1 MSNEYENLNE
11 EEEKKKKGAVLFL
24 GKKEK
29 IFLII
34 IALITVAAIGVTIW
48 ALFFRK
54 PDDSGLT
61 PDYAPPETE
70 SNAES
75 IPGDDTSDKLDSPDG
90 GGAVSIS
97 YTKNVLIDISEEKVV
112 LNFGNPGESTQD
124 MLVQVV
130 IQDTILVQSG
140 RLTPGHKVSQL
151 DLLDG
156 AAKKLQPGGYEGKIV
171 VLFYDQESGE
181 KAMLNAEIPVT
192 IQVQK

>member
-1 MSNEYENLNE
+1 MSNEFEKENE
-11 EEEKKKKGAVLFL
+11 QKKKGALVL
-24 GKKEK
+24 GMKERV
-29 IFLII
+29 FLII
-34 IALITVAAIGVTIW
+34 VALITVAAIGVTVW

-75 IPGDDTSDKLDSPDG
+75 MPGGGDKLESPEG
-90 GGAVSIS
+90 GGAVSMS
-97 YTKNVLIDISEEKVV
+97 YTKNVTIDISEGKAV

-124 MLVQVV
+124 MLVQIV

-151 DLLDG
+151 NLLEG
-156 AAKKLQPGGYEGKIV
+156 AAKKLQAGGYEGKLVI
-171 VLFYDQESGE
+171 LFYDQESGE

-192 IQVQK
+192 INVQD

>member
-1 MSNEYENLNE
+1 MSNEFEKENE
-11 EEEKKKKGAVLFL
+11 ERKKGALIL

-34 IALITVAAIGVTIW
+34 IALITVAAIAVTVW

-75 IPGDDTSDKLDSPDG
+75 MPGNDKDKLDAPSG

-97 YTKNVLIDISEEKVV
+97 YTKNVLIDISEEKAV

-124 MLVQVV
+124 MLVQIV

-151 DLLDG
+151 DLLEG
-156 AAKKLQPGGYEGKIV
+156 AAKKLKAGGYEGKIV

-192 IQVQK
+192 INVQD

>member
-1 MSNEYENLNE
+1 MSNEFEKENE
-11 EEEKKKKGAVLFL
+11 QKKKGALIL

-34 IALITVAAIGVTIW
+34 IALITVAAIAVTVW

-61 PDYAPPETE
+61 PDYAPQDTE

-75 IPGDDTSDKLDSPDG
+75 IPGDNTSDKLDSPDG
-90 GGAVSIS
+90 GGAVAMS
-97 YTKNVLIDISEEKVV
+97 YTKNVTIDISEEKAV

-124 MLVQVV
+124 MLVQIV

-151 DLLDG
+151 DLLEG
-156 AAKKLQPGGYEGKIV
+156 AAKKLKAGGYEGKIV

-192 IQVQK
+192 IKVQD

>member
-1 MSNEYENLNE
+1 MSNEFEKEN
-11 EEEKKKKGAVLFL
+11 EEKKKGALIL

-61 PDYAPPETE
+61 PDYAPQETE

-75 IPGDDTSDKLDSPDG
+75 MPDNGNDKLESPDG
-90 GGAVSIS
+90 GGAVALS
-97 YTKNVLIDISEEKVV
+97 YTKNVTIDLSEEKAV
-112 LNFGNPGESTQD
+112 LNFGNPSESNQD
-124 MLVQVV
+124 VLVQIV
-130 IQDTILVQSG
+130 IQDNILVQSG

-151 DLLDG
+151 NLLEG
-156 AAKKLQPGGYEGKIV
+156 KAKLLKAGGYEGKIV
-171 VLFYDQESGE
+171 VLLYDQESGE

-192 IQVQK
+192 IKVQD

>member
-1 MSNEYENLNE
+1 MSNEFEKENE
-11 EEEKKKKGAVLFL
+11 QKKKGALIL
-24 GKKEK
+24 GTKEK

-34 IALITVAAIGVTIW
+34 IALITVAAIAVTIW

-61 PDYAPPETE
+61 PDYAPQETE
-70 SNAES
+70 DNAE
-75 IPGDDTSDKLDSPDG
+75 PMPDNGNDKLDSPDG
-90 GGAVSIS
+90 GGAVSMS
-97 YTKNVLIDISEEKVV
+97 YTKNVAIDISSEKAV
-112 LNFGNPGESTQD
+112 LNFGNPQESTQD

-140 RLTPGHKVSQL
+140 RLTPGHKVTQL

-171 VLFYDQESGE
+171 VLFYNQESGE

>member
-11 EEEKKKKGAVLFL
+11 EEKKKKGAALFL
-24 GKKEK
+24 GKREK

-75 IPGDDTSDKLDSPDG
+75 IPGDDTSDKLDPPDG

-97 YTKNVLIDISEEKVV
+97 YTKNVAIDISEEKVV

-151 DLLDG
+151 DLLKG

-192 IQVQK
+192 IQVVD

>member
-1 MSNEYENLNE
+1 MSNENE
-11 EEEKKKKGAVLFL
+11 REEKKKGAMVL

-29 IFLII
+29 IFLAI
-34 IALITVAAIGVTIW
+34 IALITVVAIGVTVW

-54 PDDSGLT
+54 PKTDAPSSGLT
-61 PDYAPPETE
+61 PDYAPQETE
-70 SNAES
+70 ENAES

-90 GGAVSIS
+90 GGAVSMS
-97 YTKNVLIDISEEKVV
+97 YTKNVTIDISEEKAV
-112 LNFGNPGESTQD
+112 LNFGNPGESNKD
-124 MLVQVV
+124 MLVQIV

-156 AAKKLQPGGYEGKIV
+156 AAKKLKAGGYEGKIV

-192 IQVQK
+192 IQVVD

>member
-11 EEEKKKKGAVLFL
+11 EEEKKKKGIVFFL
-24 GKKEK
+24 GKREK

-61 PDYAPPETE
+61 PDYAPQETE
-70 SNAES
+70 DNAE
-75 IPGDDTSDKLDSPDG
+75 PMPDNGNDKLESPDG
-90 GGAVSIS
+90 GGAVALS
-97 YTKNVLIDISEEKVV
+97 YTKNVAIDISSEKAV
-112 LNFGNPGESTQD
+112 LNFGNPQESNKD
-124 MLVQVV
+124 MLVQIV

-140 RLTPGHKVSQL
+140 RLTPGHKVTQL
-151 DLLDG
+151 DLLEG

-171 VLFYDQESGE
+171 VLFYDQKSGE

>member
-1 MSNEYENLNE
+1 MSNEFEKENE
-11 EEEKKKKGAVLFL
+11 ERKKGALIL
-24 GKKEK
+24 GKKEN

-34 IALITVAAIGVTIW
+34 IALITVAAIAVTVW

-75 IPGDDTSDKLDSPDG
+75 MPGNDKDKLESPDG

-97 YTKNVLIDISEEKVV
+97 YTKNVLIDISEEKAV

-124 MLVQVV
+124 MLVQIV

-151 DLLDG
+151 NLLEG
-156 AAKKLQPGGYEGKIV
+156 VAKKLQAGGYEGKIV

-192 IQVQK
+192 INVQD

>member
-1 MSNEYENLNE
+1 MSNEFEKENEKE
-11 EEEKKKKGAVLFL
+11 ERKKGAVLFL

-54 PDDSGLT
+54 SDDIGLT
-61 PDYAPPETE
+61 PDYAPQETE
-70 SNAES
+70 DNAE
-75 IPGDDTSDKLDSPDG
+75 PMPDNGNDKLDSPDG

-97 YTKNVLIDISEEKVV
+97 YTKNVAIDISSEKAV
-112 LNFGNPGESTQD
+112 LNFGNPQESTQD
-124 MLVQVV
+124 MLVQIV

-140 RLTPGHKVSQL
+140 RLTPGHKVTQL
-151 DLLDG
+151 DLLEG

>member
-1 MSNEYENLNE
+1 MSNEFEKENE
-11 EEEKKKKGAVLFL
+11 ERKKGALIL

-34 IALITVAAIGVTIW
+34 IALITVAAIAVTVW

-75 IPGDDTSDKLDSPDG
+75 MPGNDKDKLESPDG

-97 YTKNVLIDISEEKVV
+97 YTKNVLIDISEEKAV

-124 MLVQVV
+124 MLVQIV

-151 DLLDG
+151 NLLEG
-156 AAKKLQPGGYEGKIV
+156 VAKKLQAGGYEGKIV

-192 IQVQK
+192 INVQD

>member
-1 MSNEYENLNE
+1 MSNEFENEN
-11 EEEKKKKGAVLFL
+11 EKKKKGAVLFL

-34 IALITVAAIGVTIW
+34 IALITLIAIGVTIW

-54 PDDSGLT
+54 KEDPSVPLS
-61 PDYAPPETE
+61 PDYAPQETE
-70 SNAES
+70 GNAE
-75 IPGDDTSDKLDSPDG
+75 PMPDNGNDKLDSPDG

-97 YTKNVLIDISEEKVV
+97 YTKNVAIDISEEKAI
-112 LNFGNPGESTQD
+112 LNFGNPQESTQD
-124 MLVQVV
+124 MLVQIV

-151 DLLDG
+151 DLLEG

-171 VLFYDQESGE
+171 VLFYNQESGE

-192 IQVQK
+192 IQVQN